1 MARRLPPSA
10 LALSLALFASRGSAL
25 EPLRL
30 GERPVLVEVTEAT
43 SVIYNADNRDAR
55 SGDVPSVAND
65 HAGFVYNRLNLSA
78 SSEPFRVSL
87 RLDGAWFFTSP
98 SPGSIADELV
108 SRSGLEGDARD
119 EFYRQKATEA
129 GIELSNRYID
139 WLYPAKYTLS
149 YTTRHVE
156 LALGDTTVQLGRGL
170 VLSVRKVDELSSDTT
185 VRGARLNAR
194 FGSGSTRLRLTAVGG
209 SLNPLRLDE
218 ASGRYLG
225 THSSVTPSFVAVTE
239 AGMPRAVSTD
249 FVPDADD
256 CARHGTCG
264 YSPDRVVA
272 GGAEVE
278 LPGVKLG
285 TQGSWLL
292 RQQALSRDVVRS
304 AERILTAS
312 QSFELVQIGEAGN
325 VYVEAALQKLS
336 HGELASREPE
346 LGHAVY
352 LAASWASEAFSVL
365 VEGKHYRRFFPLLAN
380 VSTSRAREFSL
391 LQYNAPPTTE
401 DVGNDTQFENFNT
414 CVSGGRIRGEAHLT
428 RTDSARAW
436 LGRYSSWAESVANT
450 DCEIRADYENRVW
463 DAAVGFEHR
472 LRGGKLDLSFGT
484 RFDDAGRE
492 LDTPSGE
499 TRVVYREENL
509 RYTAAIPL
517 GGPFALELDG
527 VHRRRRQ
534 TLGGDESGGGAWFEG
549 QHTASIEWGARLAA
563 GVGFE
568 YDDHATAET
577 YLNTQWSYRP
587 ADALIFGLFL
597 GQRRGALRCVGG
609 VCRVYPPFE
618 GARLDATLRF

>member
-1 MARRLPPSA
+1 MARRLLPSA
-10 LALSLALFASRGSAL
+10 AALCVPLLAANPSAAL
-25 EPLRL
+25 EPLRV

-43 SVIYNADNRDAR
+43 SVIYNADNRDTR

-87 RLDGAWFFTSP
+87 RLDGAWFFASP
-98 SPGSIADELV
+98 SPDAIADELV
-108 SRSGLEGDARD
+108 SRSGFEGDARD
-119 EFYRQKATEA
+119 ELYAQKATEA
-129 GIELSNRYID
+129 GIELSNRYIN

-149 YTTRHVE
+149 YSVRDFE

-194 FGSGSTRLRLTAVGG
+194 FRAGATRLRLTAVGG

-225 THSSVTPSFVAVTE
+225 TDSSVTPGFVAVTE
-239 AGMPRAVSTD
+239 AGMPRAIATD
-249 FVPDADD
+249 FVPEADD
-256 CARHGTCG
+256 CARYGTCS
-264 YSPDRVVA
+264 YAPDRILA

-278 LPGVKLG
+278 LPALKLG
-285 TQGSWLL
+285 TQASWLL
-292 RQQALSRDVVRS
+292 RQEALSRDVVRS

-312 QSFELVQIGEAGN
+312 QSVELVQVGEAGN

-336 HGELASREPE
+336 HGEAATREPE

-352 LAASWASEAFSVL
+352 LAASWVDDAFSVL

-401 DVGNDTQFENFNT
+401 DLVNDTQFENFNT
-414 CVSGGRIRGEAHLT
+414 CVTGGRIRGEAHLT
-428 RTDSARAW
+428 RSDSARAW
-436 LGRYSSWAESVANT
+436 LGRYSSWAESASNT

-472 LRGGKLDLSFGT
+472 IPGGKLDLSIGT

-492 LDTPSGE
+492 LDTPSGA
-499 TRVVYREENL
+499 THVFYREENL
-509 RYTAAIPL
+509 RYTAAVPL

-534 TLGGDESGGGAWFEG
+534 TLGGDANGGAWLEG
-549 QHTASIEWGARLAA
+549 QHTASVEWGDRLAA

-577 YLNTQWSYRP
+577 YFNTQWSYRP
-587 ADALIFGLFL
+587 NDALVFGLFL

-618 GARLDATLRF
+618 GGRLDATLRF

>member
-1 MARRLPPSA
+1 MARRLTKSA
-10 LALSLALFASRGSAL
+10 GAALCLVLGASSASAL
-25 EPLRL
+25 EPLRV
-30 GERPVLVEVTEAT
+30 GDRSVLVEVTEAT
-43 SVIYNADNRDAR
+43 SVIYNADNRDTR

-78 SSEPFRVSL
+78 TSAPFRASL

-98 SPGSIADELV
+98 SPDSIADELV
-108 SRSGLEGDARD
+108 SRSGLEGDARA
-119 EFYRQKATEA
+119 EFYRLKATEA

-149 YTTRHVE
+149 YATRDFE
-156 LALGDTTVQLGRGL
+156 LALGDSTVQLGRGL

-194 FGSGSTRLRLTAVGG
+194 FGSGATRLRLTAVGG
-209 SLNPLRLDE
+209 SLNPLRIDE
-218 ASGRYLG
+218 ASGRYLA
-225 THSSVTPSFVAVTE
+225 THGSVTPGFVAVTE

-249 FVPDADD
+249 FVPDAGE
-256 CARHGTCG
+256 CARHGTCS
-264 YSPDRVVA
+264 YAPDRVLA

-278 LPGVKLG
+278 LPAVKLG
-285 TQGSWLL
+285 TQASWLL
-292 RQQALSRDVVRS
+292 RQETLSRDVVRS

-312 QSFELVQIGEAGN
+312 QSVELVRVGDAGN

-336 HGELASREPE
+336 HGEAASREPE

-352 LAASWASEAFSVL
+352 LAASWADQAFSVL
-365 VEGKHYRRFFPLLAN
+365 VEAKHYRRFFPLLAN

-401 DVGNDTQFENFNT
+401 EVLNDTQFENFNT
-414 CVSGGRIRGEAHLT
+414 CVTGGRVRGEAHLT
-428 RTDSARAW
+428 RRDSARAW
-436 LGRYSSWAESVANT
+436 LGRYSTWAESVSNT
-450 DCEIRADYENRVW
+450 DCELRRAYENRIW

-472 LRGGKLDLSFGT
+472 LQGGKLDVSIGT
-484 RFDDAGRE
+484 RFDDAGRD
-492 LDTPSGE
+492 LDTPSGA
-499 TRVVYREENL
+499 TRVFYREENL
-509 RYTAAIPL
+509 RYTAAVPL

-534 TLGGDESGGGAWFEG
+534 TLGGPDGAWFEG
-549 QHTASIEWGARLAA
+549 QHTASVEWGERLAA

-577 YLNTQWSYRP
+577 YFNTQWSYRP
-587 ADALIFGLFL
+587 ADAVVLGLFL

-609 VCRVYPPFE
+609 VCRIYPPFE
-618 GARLDATLRF
+618 GARLDATVRF